1 MLPQTFVRGRTVAVE
16 LRGVWHRYAA
26 CVAHRHRR
34 CCNPTGGTQA
44 TLGALDC
51 DDRRLTE
58 PAGMLEPTPILLIP
72 GLMCS
77 PRLYEEQVPHLWR
90 LGPVTI
96 ADHTRDDSM
105 SAIARRILAAAPPRF
120 ALIGL
125 SMGGYLSFEIMRQ
138 SPERVAKLALLDTS
152 ARPDTSE
159 QSEARRAQIAATES
173 GRLSEVLDAWF
184 PRLVHPKHRAD
195 ERVRKILYQMSEDVG
210 AAGFVRQ
217 QLAIMGRPDSRPGLS
232 AIRCPTLV
240 LVGDSD
246 ELTPPDRA
254 AEIANGIVGAR
265 LVTVPESGHAST
277 VEQPEYVTRALLE
290 FLQA

>member
-1 MLPQTFVRGRTVAVE
+1 MS
-16 LRGVWHRYAA
+16 
-26 CVAHRHRR
+26 
-34 CCNPTGGTQA
+34 
-44 TLGALDC
+44 
-51 DDRRLTE
+51 
-58 PAGMLEPTPILLIP
+58 EPTPILLIP
-72 GLMCS
+72 GLLGS
-77 PRLYEEQVPHLWR
+77 PRLYAEQVPQLWR

-96 ADHTRDDSM
+96 ADHTRDDRM
-105 SAIARRILAAAPPRF
+105 SAIAQRILASAPPRF

-152 ARPDTSE
+152 PRPDTPE
-159 QSEARRAQIAATES
+159 QSEARRAQIALAKS
-173 GRLSEVLDAWF
+173 GRFAEVLDAAF
-184 PRLVHPKHRAD
+184 PPLVHPKHRAD
-195 ERVRKILYQMSEDVG
+195 ERVRQVLYQMAAEVG
-210 AAGFVRQ
+210 VDGFVRQ
-217 QLAIMGRPDSRPGLS
+217 QLANIGRPDSRPGLS

-240 LVGDSD
+240 LVGDND

-254 AEIANGIVGAR
+254 AEIANGIAGAR

>member
-1 MLPQTFVRGRTVAVE
+1 
-16 LRGVWHRYAA
+16 
-26 CVAHRHRR
+26 
-34 CCNPTGGTQA
+34 
-44 TLGALDC
+44 
-51 DDRRLTE
+51 
-58 PAGMLEPTPILLIP
+58 MLEPTPILLIP
-72 GLMCS
+72 GLICS
-77 PRLYEEQVPHLWR
+77 PRLYTDQVPHLWR

-105 SAIARRILAAAPPRF
+105 GAIARRILAAAPPRF

-152 ARPDTSE
+152 ARPDTPE
-159 QSEARRAQIAATES
+159 QSEARRAQIALAKS
-173 GRLSEVLDAWF
+173 GRFSEVLDTLF
-184 PRLVHPKHRAD
+184 PRLVHPKHRTD
-195 ERVRKILYQMSEDVG
+195 ERVRQVLYQMAADVG
-210 AAGFVRQ
+210 ADGFVRQ
-217 QLAIMGRPDSRPGLS
+217 QLANIGRPDSRPGLS

-254 AEIANGIVGAR
+254 AEIANGIAGAR

-277 VEQPEYVTRALLE
+277 VEQPEHVTRALLE
-290 FLQA
+290 LLQT

>member
-1 MLPQTFVRGRTVAVE
+1 MT
-16 LRGVWHRYAA
+16 
-26 CVAHRHRR
+26 
-34 CCNPTGGTQA
+34 
-44 TLGALDC
+44 
-51 DDRRLTE
+51 
-58 PAGMLEPTPILLIP
+58 EPTPIVLIP
-72 GLMCS
+72 GLLCS
-77 PRLYEEQVPHLWR
+77 PRLYADQIPHLWR

-105 SAIARRILAAAPPRF
+105 GAIARRILASAPPRF

-125 SMGGYLSFEIMRQ
+125 SMGGHISFEIMRQ
-138 SPERVAKLALLDTS
+138 APERVAKLALLDTS
-152 ARPDTSE
+152 ARPDTPE
-159 QSEARRAQIAATES
+159 QSEARRAQIALAKS
-173 GRLSEVLDAWF
+173 GRLPEVLDAMF

-195 ERVRKILYQMSEDVG
+195 ERVRQIHYQMSADVG
-210 AAGFVRQ
+210 ADGFVRQ
-217 QLAIMGRPDSRPGLS
+217 QLANMGRPDSRPGLS

-254 AEIANGIVGAR
+254 AEIANGIAGAR

-277 VEQPEYVTRALLE
+277 VEQPEYVTRALME